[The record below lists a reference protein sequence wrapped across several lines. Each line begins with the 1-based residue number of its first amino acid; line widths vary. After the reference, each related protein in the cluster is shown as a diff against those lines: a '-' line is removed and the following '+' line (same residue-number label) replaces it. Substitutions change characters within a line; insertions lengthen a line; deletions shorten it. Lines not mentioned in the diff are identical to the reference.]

1 MRASKLG
8 IEIDDIKIVSLTV
21 ATSVAGPMSRKT
33 PECCVHTDGFMRRI
47 ELGQN
52 IKVKREN
59 LVKTPIARSLGERA
73 WQEEQ
78 FWLQYFI
85 EDHGQFPTPTLFCR
99 RCRPPAV

>member
-1 MRASKLG
+1 MLK
-8 IEIDDIKIVSLTV
+8 
-21 ATSVAGPMSRKT
+21 
-33 PECCVHTDGFMRRI
+33 I

-59 LVKTPIARSLGERA
+59 LVKTPTARRLGERA

-85 EDHGQFPTPTLFCR
+85 EIMGTFP
-99 RCRPPAV
+99 RPHRFVRDVVRLPFSVWLRMKCWTT